1 MDAKIENLIND
12 IGKLRDLVNSKED
25 VESIRQD
32 LNYILPTG
40 KCKEVIY
47 TNNVDKLPFGCIVL
61 PTLADINVNAFLIT
75 GDEVTIKEYKCE
87 IDSKMFDYGL
97 TDEEIAQILL
107 FNIFHLISGT
117 RPCEVIREYIDNF
130 FCDENT
136 QLVIRDSVQYKT
148 ILSFGIADAL
158 CKITSC
164 LYLPDDID
172 EDAYLES
179 LDFEYGSFKSAI
191 DKLYNEIPGCENE
204 ATRAPNLS
212 MLNWSL
218 RLYSNVNNE
227 RPAALHLLRKA
238 KDITASNLYIKRI
251 DSMINSL
258 NRIDTDAYVTEAV
271 NSVLN
276 EKGGLLAYLKY
287 TGLRDLENDL
297 YEFQIRAK
305 NAEGEQEV
313 MYALKQINA
322 RLTILADYIR
332 ENQDDPD
339 IDHWIE
345 VKAEYEELRDIL
357 AKKRLHKRSYGI
369 FVDYDAL
376 DQLD

>member
-1 MDAKIENLIND
+1 MDAKIENLISD
-12 IGKLRDLVNSKED
+12 IGKLRDLTNSKED

-61 PTLADINVNAFLIT
+61 PTLADININAFLIT

-117 RPCEVIREYIDNF
+117 RPCEVVREYIDNF

-204 ATRAPNLS
+204 VTRAPNLS

-218 RLYSNVNNE
+218 RLYSNVDNE

-251 DSMINSL
+251 DAIINSL

-332 ENQDDPD
+332 ENRDDPD

-345 VKAEYEELRDIL
+345 VKAEYEELRDII

>member
-1 MDAKIENLIND
+1 MDAKIENLISD
-12 IGKLRDLVNSKED
+12 IGKLRDLTNSKED

-61 PTLADINVNAFLIT
+61 PTLADININAFLIT

-218 RLYSNVNNE
+218 RLYSNVDNE

-251 DSMINSL
+251 DAVINSL

-271 NSVLN
+271 NSALN

-332 ENQDDPD
+332 ENRDDPD

>member
-1 MDAKIENLIND
+1 MDAKIENLISD
-12 IGKLRDLVNSKED
+12 IGKLRDLTNSKED

-40 KCKEVIY
+40 RCKEVIY

-117 RPCEVIREYIDNF
+117 RPCEVVREYIDNF

-172 EDAYLES
+172 DDAYLES

-204 ATRAPNLS
+204 VTRAPNLS

-218 RLYSNVNNE
+218 RLYSNVDNE

-251 DSMINSL
+251 DAIINSL
-258 NRIDTDAYVTEAV
+258 NRIDTDAYVTESV

-332 ENQDDPD
+332 ENRDDPD

>member
-1 MDAKIENLIND
+1 MDAKIENLISD
-12 IGKLRDLVNSKED
+12 IGKLRDLTNSKED

-40 KCKEVIY
+40 RCKEVIY

-172 EDAYLES
+172 DDAYLES

-218 RLYSNVNNE
+218 RLYSNVDNE

-251 DSMINSL
+251 DAMINSL

-271 NSVLN
+271 NSALN

-332 ENQDDPD
+332 ENRDDPD

>member
-1 MDAKIENLIND
+1 MDAKIENLISD

-32 LNYILPTG
+32 LNYILPIG

-47 TNNVDKLPFGCIVL
+47 TNNTDKLPFGCIVL

-97 TDEEIAQILL
+97 TDEEITQILL

-136 QLVIRDSVQYKT
+136 QLIIRDSVQYKT
-148 ILSFGIADAL
+148 ILAFGIADAL

-179 LDFEYGSFKSAI
+179 LDFEYGSFKTAI
-191 DKLYNEIPGCENE
+191 DKLYSEIPGCENE

-212 MLNWSL
+212 MLNWAL
-218 RLYSNVNNE
+218 RLYSNVNDE

-238 KDITASNLYIKRI
+238 KEITASILYIKRI

-271 NSVLN
+271 NQALN

-332 ENQDDPD
+332 ENRDDPD
-339 IDHWIE
+339 IEHWIE

>member
-12 IGKLRDLVNSKED
+12 IGKLRDLTNSKED

-32 LNYILPTG
+32 LNYVLPIG

-97 TDEEIAQILL
+97 TDEEITQILL

-117 RPCEVIREYIDNF
+117 CPCEVIREYIDNF

-136 QLVIRDSVQYKT
+136 QLIIRDSVQYKT

-218 RLYSNVNNE
+218 RLYSSVNNE

-251 DSMINSL
+251 DAMINSL

-271 NSVLN
+271 NSALN

>member
-1 MDAKIENLIND
+1 MDAKIENLISD
-12 IGKLRDLVNSKED
+12 IGKLRDLINSKED

-32 LNYILPTG
+32 LNYILPIG

-136 QLVIRDSVQYKT
+136 QLIIRDSVQYKT

-158 CKITSC
+158 YKITSC

-179 LDFEYGSFKSAI
+179 LEFEYGSFKYAI

-218 RLYSNVNNE
+218 RLYSNVSNE

-251 DSMINSL
+251 DAMINSL

-271 NSVLN
+271 NSALN

>member
-12 IGKLRDLVNSKED
+12 IGKLRDLVNTKED

-32 LNYILPTG
+32 LNYILPIG

-97 TDEEIAQILL
+97 TDEEVTQILL

-130 FCDENT
+130 FCDEST

-158 CKITSC
+158 CKVTSC
-164 LYLPDDID
+164 LYLPDEVD

-179 LDFEYGSFKSAI
+179 LDFEYGSFKTAI
-191 DKLYNEIPGCENE
+191 DKLYSEIPGCENE
-204 ATRAPNLS
+204 VTRAPNLS

-218 RLYSNVNNE
+218 RLYCNVNNE

-238 KDITASNLYIKRI
+238 KDITASILYIKRI

-271 NSVLN
+271 NQALN

-332 ENQDDPD
+332 ENRDDPD
-339 IDHWIE
+339 IEHWIE

>member
-1 MDAKIENLIND
+1 MDAKIENLISD
-12 IGKLRDLVNSKED
+12 IGKLRDLTNSKED

-61 PTLADINVNAFLIT
+61 PTLADININAFLIT

-218 RLYSNVNNE
+218 RLYSNVDNE

-251 DSMINSL
+251 DAMINSL

-271 NSVLN
+271 NSALN

-332 ENQDDPD
+332 ENRDDPD

>member
-1 MDAKIENLIND
+1 MDAKIENLISD
-12 IGKLRDLVNSKED
+12 IGKLRDITNSKED

-40 KCKEVIY
+40 RCKEVIY

-117 RPCEVIREYIDNF
+117 RPCEVVREYIDNF

-204 ATRAPNLS
+204 VTRAPNLS

-218 RLYSNVNNE
+218 RLYSNVDNE

-251 DSMINSL
+251 DAIINSL

-271 NSVLN
+271 NSALN

-332 ENQDDPD
+332 ENRDDPD

>member
-1 MDAKIENLIND
+1 MDAKIENLISD
-12 IGKLRDLVNSKED
+12 IGKLRDLTNSKED

-136 QLVIRDSVQYKT
+136 QLIIRDSVQYKT

-204 ATRAPNLS
+204 VTRAPNLS

-218 RLYSNVNNE
+218 RLYSNVDNE

-251 DSMINSL
+251 DAMINSL

-271 NSVLN
+271 NSALN

-332 ENQDDPD
+332 ENRDDPD

>member
-1 MDAKIENLIND
+1 MDAKIENLISD
-12 IGKLRDLVNSKED
+12 IGKLRDLTNSKED

-172 EDAYLES
+172 DDAYLES

-218 RLYSNVNNE
+218 RLYSNVDNE

-251 DSMINSL
+251 DAMINSL

-271 NSVLN
+271 NSALN

-332 ENQDDPD
+332 ENRDDPD

>member
-1 MDAKIENLIND
+1 MDAKIENLISD
-12 IGKLRDLVNSKED
+12 IGKLRDLTNSKED

-40 KCKEVIY
+40 SCKEVIY

-61 PTLADINVNAFLIT
+61 PTLADININAFLIT

-158 CKITSC
+158 CKIPAC

-218 RLYSNVNNE
+218 RLYSNVDNE

-251 DSMINSL
+251 DAMINSL

-332 ENQDDPD
+332 ENRDDPD

>member
-1 MDAKIENLIND
+1 MDAKIENLISD
-12 IGKLRDLVNSKED
+12 IGKLRDLTNSKED

-117 RPCEVIREYIDNF
+117 RPCEVVREYIDNF

-218 RLYSNVNNE
+218 RLYSNVDNE

-251 DSMINSL
+251 DAMINSL

-271 NSVLN
+271 NSALN

-332 ENQDDPD
+332 ENRDDPD

>member
-1 MDAKIENLIND
+1 MDAKIENLISD

-32 LNYILPTG
+32 LNYILPIG

-47 TNNVDKLPFGCIVL
+47 TNNTDKLPFGCIVL

-97 TDEEIAQILL
+97 TDEEITQILL

-136 QLVIRDSVQYKT
+136 QLIIRDSVQYKT
-148 ILSFGIADAL
+148 ILAFGIADAL

-179 LDFEYGSFKSAI
+179 LDFEYGSFKTAI

-212 MLNWSL
+212 MLNWAL
-218 RLYSNVNNE
+218 RLYSNVNDE

-238 KDITASNLYIKRI
+238 KEITASILYIKRI
-251 DSMINSL
+251 DSMISSL

-271 NSVLN
+271 NQALN

-332 ENQDDPD
+332 ENRDDPD
-339 IDHWIE
+339 IEHWIE

>member
-1 MDAKIENLIND
+1 MDAKIENLISD
-12 IGKLRDLVNSKED
+12 IGKLRDITNSKED

-204 ATRAPNLS
+204 VTRAPNLS

-218 RLYSNVNNE
+218 RLYSNVDNE

-251 DSMINSL
+251 DAMINSL

-332 ENQDDPD
+332 ENRDDPD

>member
-1 MDAKIENLIND
+1 MDAKIENLISD
-12 IGKLRDLVNSKED
+12 IGKLRDLTNSKED

-61 PTLADINVNAFLIT
+61 PTLADININAFLIT

-117 RPCEVIREYIDNF
+117 RPCEVVREYIDNF

-218 RLYSNVNNE
+218 RLYSNVDNE

-251 DSMINSL
+251 DAIINSL

-271 NSVLN
+271 NSALN

-332 ENQDDPD
+332 ENRDDPD

>member
-1 MDAKIENLIND
+1 MDAKIENLISD

-32 LNYILPTG
+32 LNYILPIG

-47 TNNVDKLPFGCIVL
+47 TNNTDKLPFGCIVL

-97 TDEEIAQILL
+97 TDEEITQILL

-148 ILSFGIADAL
+148 ILTFGIADAL

-179 LDFEYGSFKSAI
+179 LDFEYGSFKTAI
-191 DKLYNEIPGCENE
+191 DKLYSEIPGCENE

-212 MLNWSL
+212 MLNWAL
-218 RLYSNVNNE
+218 RLYSNVNDE

-238 KDITASNLYIKRI
+238 KEITASILYIKRI

-271 NSVLN
+271 NQALN

-332 ENQDDPD
+332 ENRDDPD
-339 IDHWIE
+339 IEHWIE

>member
-1 MDAKIENLIND
+1 MDAKIENLISD
-12 IGKLRDLVNSKED
+12 IGKLRDLTNSKED

-97 TDEEIAQILL
+97 TDEEITQILL

-136 QLVIRDSVQYKT
+136 QLIIRDSVQYKT

-204 ATRAPNLS
+204 VTRAPNLS

-218 RLYSNVNNE
+218 RLYSNVDNE

-251 DSMINSL
+251 DAMINSL

-271 NSVLN
+271 NSALN

-332 ENQDDPD
+332 ENRDDPD

>member
-1 MDAKIENLIND
+1 MDAKIENLISD
-12 IGKLRDLVNSKED
+12 IGKLRDLTNSKED

-40 KCKEVIY
+40 RCKEVIY

-204 ATRAPNLS
+204 VTRAPNLS

-218 RLYSNVNNE
+218 RLYSNVDNE

-251 DSMINSL
+251 DAMINSL

-332 ENQDDPD
+332 ENRDDPD

>member
-1 MDAKIENLIND
+1 MDAKIENLISD
-12 IGKLRDLVNSKED
+12 IGKLRDLTNSKED

-218 RLYSNVNNE
+218 RLYSNVDNE

-251 DSMINSL
+251 DAIINSL

-271 NSVLN
+271 NSALN

-332 ENQDDPD
+332 ENRDDPD

>member
-1 MDAKIENLIND
+1 MDAKIENLISD

-32 LNYILPTG
+32 LNYILPIG

-47 TNNVDKLPFGCIVL
+47 TNNTDKLPFGCIVL

-97 TDEEIAQILL
+97 TDEEITQILL

-179 LDFEYGSFKSAI
+179 LDFEYGSFKTAI

-212 MLNWSL
+212 MLNWAL
-218 RLYSNVNNE
+218 RLYANVNDE

-238 KDITASNLYIKRI
+238 KEITASILYIKRI
-251 DSMINSL
+251 DSMISSL

-271 NSVLN
+271 NQALN

-332 ENQDDPD
+332 ENRDDPD
-339 IDHWIE
+339 IEHWIE

>member
-1 MDAKIENLIND
+1 MDAKIENLISD
-12 IGKLRDLVNSKED
+12 IGKLRDLTNSKED

-204 ATRAPNLS
+204 VTRAPNLS

-218 RLYSNVNNE
+218 RLYSNVDNE

-251 DSMINSL
+251 DAMINSL

-332 ENQDDPD
+332 ENRDDPD

>member
-1 MDAKIENLIND
+1 MDAKIENLISD
-12 IGKLRDLVNSKED
+12 IGKLRDITNSKED

-117 RPCEVIREYIDNF
+117 RPCEVVREYIDNF

-218 RLYSNVNNE
+218 RLYSNVDNE

-238 KDITASNLYIKRI
+238 KDITASNLYINRI
-251 DSMINSL
+251 DAMINSL

-271 NSVLN
+271 NSALN

-332 ENQDDPD
+332 ENRDDPD

>member
-1 MDAKIENLIND
+1 MDAKIKNLISD
-12 IGKLRDLVNSKED
+12 IGKLRDITNSKED

-117 RPCEVIREYIDNF
+117 RPCEVVREYIDNF

-218 RLYSNVNNE
+218 RLYSNVDNE

-251 DSMINSL
+251 DAMINSL

-332 ENQDDPD
+332 ENRDDPD

>member
-1 MDAKIENLIND
+1 MDAKIENLISD
-12 IGKLRDLVNSKED
+12 IGKLRDLTNSKED

-40 KCKEVIY
+40 RCKEVIY

-61 PTLADINVNAFLIT
+61 PTLADININAFLIT

-218 RLYSNVNNE
+218 RLYSNVDNE

-251 DSMINSL
+251 DAMINSL

-271 NSVLN
+271 NSALN

-332 ENQDDPD
+332 ENRDDPD

>member
-1 MDAKIENLIND
+1 MDAKIENLISD
-12 IGKLRDLVNSKED
+12 IGKLRDLTNGKED

-40 KCKEVIY
+40 RCKEVIY

-136 QLVIRDSVQYKT
+136 QLIIRDSVQYKT

-204 ATRAPNLS
+204 VTRAPNLS

-218 RLYSNVNNE
+218 RLYSNVDNE

-251 DSMINSL
+251 DAMINSL

-271 NSVLN
+271 NSALN

-332 ENQDDPD
+332 ENRDDPD

>member
-1 MDAKIENLIND
+1 MDAKIKNLISD
-12 IGKLRDLVNSKED
+12 IGKLRDITNSKED

-40 KCKEVIY
+40 RCKEVIY

-117 RPCEVIREYIDNF
+117 RPCEVVREYIDNF

-218 RLYSNVNNE
+218 RLYSNVDNE

-251 DSMINSL
+251 DAMINSL

-271 NSVLN
+271 NSALN

-332 ENQDDPD
+332 ENRDDPD

>member
-1 MDAKIENLIND
+1 MDAKIENLISD
-12 IGKLRDLVNSKED
+12 IGKLRDLTNSKED

-61 PTLADINVNAFLIT
+61 PTLTDININAFLIT

-172 EDAYLES
+172 DDAYLES

-218 RLYSNVNNE
+218 RLYSNVDNE

-251 DSMINSL
+251 DSIINSL

-271 NSVLN
+271 NSALN

-332 ENQDDPD
+332 ENRDDPD

>member
-1 MDAKIENLIND
+1 MDAKIENLISD
-12 IGKLRDLVNSKED
+12 IGKLRDLTNSKED

-40 KCKEVIY
+40 SCKEVIY

-61 PTLADINVNAFLIT
+61 PTLADININAFLIT

-107 FNIFHLISGT
+107 FNIFHLIS
-117 RPCEVIREYIDNF
+117 
-130 FCDENT
+130 NT

-172 EDAYLES
+172 DDAYLES

-204 ATRAPNLS
+204 VTRAPNLS

-218 RLYSNVNNE
+218 RLYSNVDNE
-227 RPAALHLLRKA
+227 RPAAIHLLRKA

-251 DSMINSL
+251 DAMINSL

-332 ENQDDPD
+332 ENRDDPD

>member
-1 MDAKIENLIND
+1 MDAKIENLISD
-12 IGKLRDLVNSKED
+12 IGKLRDLTNSKED

-136 QLVIRDSVQYKT
+136 QLIIRDSVQYKT

-172 EDAYLES
+172 DDAYLES

-218 RLYSNVNNE
+218 RLYSNVDNE

-251 DSMINSL
+251 DAMINSL

-271 NSVLN
+271 NSALN

-332 ENQDDPD
+332 ENRDDPD

>member
-1 MDAKIENLIND
+1 MDAKIENLISD
-12 IGKLRDLVNSKED
+12 IGKLRDITNSKED

-40 KCKEVIY
+40 RCKEVIY

-117 RPCEVIREYIDNF
+117 RPCEVVREYIDNF

-218 RLYSNVNNE
+218 RLYSNVDNE

-251 DSMINSL
+251 DAMINSL

-271 NSVLN
+271 NSALN

-332 ENQDDPD
+332 ENRDDPD

>member
-1 MDAKIENLIND
+1 MDAKIENLISD
-12 IGKLRDLVNSKED
+12 IGKLRDLTNSKED

-40 KCKEVIY
+40 RCKEVIY

-218 RLYSNVNNE
+218 RLYSNVDNE
-227 RPAALHLLRKA
+227 RPAAIHLLRKA

-251 DSMINSL
+251 DAMINSL

-271 NSVLN
+271 NSALN

-332 ENQDDPD
+332 ENRDDPD

>member
-1 MDAKIENLIND
+1 MDAKIENLISD

-32 LNYILPTG
+32 LNYILPIG

-47 TNNVDKLPFGCIVL
+47 TNNTDKLPFGCIVL

-97 TDEEIAQILL
+97 TDEEITQILL

-136 QLVIRDSVQYKT
+136 QLIIRDSVQYKT
-148 ILSFGIADAL
+148 ILAFGIADAL

-179 LDFEYGSFKSAI
+179 LDFEYGSFKTAI
-191 DKLYNEIPGCENE
+191 DKLYSEIPGCENE

-212 MLNWSL
+212 MLNWAL
-218 RLYSNVNNE
+218 RLYSNVNDE

-238 KDITASNLYIKRI
+238 KEITASILYIKRI
-251 DSMINSL
+251 DSMISSL

-271 NSVLN
+271 NQALN

-332 ENQDDPD
+332 ENRDDPD
-339 IDHWIE
+339 IEHWIE

>member
-1 MDAKIENLIND
+1 MDAKIENLISD
-12 IGKLRDLVNSKED
+12 IGKLRDLTNSKED

-136 QLVIRDSVQYKT
+136 QLIIRDSVQYKT

-218 RLYSNVNNE
+218 RLYSNVDNE

-251 DSMINSL
+251 DAMINSL

-271 NSVLN
+271 NSALN

-332 ENQDDPD
+332 ENRDDPD

>member
-1 MDAKIENLIND
+1 MDAKIENLISD
-12 IGKLRDLVNSKED
+12 IGKLRDLTNSKED

-40 KCKEVIY
+40 RCKEVIY

-61 PTLADINVNAFLIT
+61 PTLADININAFLIT

-218 RLYSNVNNE
+218 RLYSNVDNE

-271 NSVLN
+271 NSALN

-332 ENQDDPD
+332 ENRDDPD

-376 DQLD
+376 DPLD

>member
-1 MDAKIENLIND
+1 MDAKIENLISD
-12 IGKLRDLVNSKED
+12 IGKLRDITNSKED

-40 KCKEVIY
+40 RCKEVIY

-218 RLYSNVNNE
+218 RLYSNVDNE
-227 RPAALHLLRKA
+227 RPAAIHLLRKA

-251 DSMINSL
+251 DAMINSL

-332 ENQDDPD
+332 ENRDDPD

>member
-1 MDAKIENLIND
+1 MDAKIENLISD
-12 IGKLRDLVNSKED
+12 IGKLRDITNSKED

-40 KCKEVIY
+40 RCKEVIY

-218 RLYSNVNNE
+218 RLYSNVDNE
-227 RPAALHLLRKA
+227 RPAAIHLLRKA

-251 DSMINSL
+251 DAMINSL

-271 NSVLN
+271 NSALN

-332 ENQDDPD
+332 ENRDDPD

>member
-1 MDAKIENLIND
+1 MDAKIENLISD
-12 IGKLRDLVNSKED
+12 IGKLRDLTNSKED

-40 KCKEVIY
+40 RFKEVIY

-61 PTLADINVNAFLIT
+61 PTLADININAFLIT

-218 RLYSNVNNE
+218 RLYSNVDNE

-251 DSMINSL
+251 DAIINSL

-332 ENQDDPD
+332 ENRDDPD

>member
-1 MDAKIENLIND
+1 MDAKIENLISD
-12 IGKLRDLVNSKED
+12 IGKLRDLTNSKED
-25 VESIRQD
+25 VESIRQN

-40 KCKEVIY
+40 SCKEVIY

-218 RLYSNVNNE
+218 RLYSNVDNE

-251 DSMINSL
+251 DAMINSL

-332 ENQDDPD
+332 ENRDDPD